1 MSSGTTNTTSA
12 FTPSSQADW
21 KTVHVTNITSSY
33 WVNNLVVEF
42 ELESGGGNNVYIDN
56 INIYSGPSNDNLVT
70 SIEEN
75 TDFANVSLYPNPAD
89 NEFQVVFNSTKES
102 NEMTVVVKDLSGKVV
117 QSHAIIA
124 NVGTNEVYVSTEAL
138 TAGAYF
144 VTLSDGTSSKTMQ
157 LIRR

>member
-1 MSSGTTNTTSA
+1 MFKIKDNFLKKEDYLLLNNKLISTN
-12 FTPSSQADW
+12 FPW
-21 KTVHVTNITSSY
+21 YLIK
-33 WVNNLVVEF
+33 E
-42 ELESGGGNNVYIDN
+42 
-56 INIYSGPSNDNLVT
+56 
-70 SIEEN
+70 
-75 TDFANVSLYPNPAD
+75 
-89 NEFQVVFNSTKES
+89 STKES